1 MTDMER
7 KHGHFQ
13 YGNNLY
19 LLFQALSADG
29 GNNEEIIKSFLK
41 YGSEDDVKN
50 WWTFVNNNHE
60 LIQQINKALDGIK
73 QFDTLLSYFIKLISD
88 SKKNSDL
95 KLVKEFYNLN
105 IEEIGIFAWRNLNP
119 LLEKAVKL
127 MNDVGLTPEAF
138 FPK

>member
-1 MTDMER
+1 MGTFNMETIFIFCF
-7 KHGHFQ
+7 KPYQ
-13 YGNNLY
+13 
-19 LLFQALSADG
+19 ADG

-88 SKKNSDL
+88 SKKNNDL